1 MPKAIKQKVML
12 KVRCVGREYSAEGK
26 TLDEVFSKISIPNGS
41 HAMSVITVTSK
52 DGVKERILNGRQTHG
67 LFGIVSPTSR
77 AIILNGVKRL
87 FQ

>member
-1 MPKAIKQKVML
+1 MIL

-41 HAMSVITVTSK
+41 HAMSVVTITSDDVI
-52 DGVKERILNGRQTHG
+52 KERILNGSHTHN

-77 AIILNGVKRL
+77 DISLKFVKML